1 MVFGDAVVIDA
12 DGHVEENLANLV
24 EQIPASM
31 RDVALQFVT
40 ESDGHVTYRVEGRL
54 WRSQYAFPGGLTN
67 HVRAGGERQEG
78 GRDPQVRV
86 QVLDDEGID
95 AAVLYPSVGMMF
107 ALIDNPDVAAALCR
121 AYNDWLAEYC
131 RTDNRRLFGAA
142 LLPQQEPR
150 LAAGELV
157 RAVDELGFV
166 AGVMRPNK
174 IGGRAVDHPDFDVL
188 WGSAQELDVP
198 VGLHEAYISGLDTV
212 GMDRMSSYAGAH
224 IISHVFEQMT
234 SMLVTTLAGVFE
246 RFPSL
251 RLGFLEAG
259 CGWAPTWVDRIEEHF
274 ERAPDDFRGGD
285 PHGVINTRSW
295 LTFEL
300 EEPALASTLELGW
313 ADNVMFASDYPHFDA
328 VFPGAIKAVK
338 ERGLPDG
345 VQRKVL
351 GENALRFYGPR
362 LQTSLER

>member
-1 MVFGDAVVIDA
+1 MANPLRTLQEYGQSVWLDFVSRDLLMSGGLAKLITEDGLRGVTSNPSIFEKAIGHGDDYDALIAAAEGSGDLDPGALFEDLAVRDIQEGA
-12 DGHVEENLANLV
+12 DTLNPVYEQTQRRDGFISLEVSPYLAMNTHETIEEA
-24 EQIPASM
+24 
-31 RDVALQFVT
+31 R
-40 ESDGHVTYRVEGRL
+40 RL
-54 WRSQYAFPGGLTN
+54 WREVNRRNLMIKVPGTKPGLTAI
-67 HVRAGGERQEG
+67 RTLIG
-78 GRDPQVRV
+78 
-86 QVLDDEGID
+86 EGIN
-95 AAVLYPSVGMMF
+95 VNVTLLFSQQVYSE
-107 ALIDNPDVAAALCR
+107 VA
-121 AYNDWLAEYC
+121 
-131 RTDNRRLFGAA
+131 
-142 LLPQQEPR
+142 
-150 LAAGELV
+150 
-157 RAVDELGFV
+157 
-166 AGVMRPNK
+166 
-174 IGGRAVDHPDFDVL
+174 
-188 WGSAQELDVP
+188 
-198 VGLHEAYISGLDTV
+198 EAYISGLDTV

-345 VQRKVL
+345 LQRKVL
-351 GENALRFYGPR
+351 GENALRFYGRR

>member
-1 MVFGDAVVIDA
+1 
-12 DGHVEENLANLV
+12 
-24 EQIPASM
+24 
-31 RDVALQFVT
+31 
-40 ESDGHVTYRVEGRL
+40 
-54 WRSQYAFPGGLTN
+54 
-67 HVRAGGERQEG
+67 
-78 GRDPQVRV
+78 
-86 QVLDDEGID
+86 
-95 AAVLYPSVGMMF
+95 
-107 ALIDNPDVAAALCR
+107 
-121 AYNDWLAEYC
+121 
-131 RTDNRRLFGAA
+131 
-142 LLPQQEPR
+142 
-150 LAAGELV
+150 
-157 RAVDELGFV
+157 
-166 AGVMRPNK
+166 MRPNK

-188 WGSAQELDVP
+188 WGAAQELDVP
-198 VGLHEAYISGLDTV
+198 IGLHEAYISGLDTV

-224 IISHVFEQMT
+224 IVSHVFEQMT
-234 SMLVTTLAGVFE
+234 SMLVATLAGLFE